1 MAAARN
7 ARVFLEDE
15 MADVT
20 VLALGEDPSRAA
32 TAVVYTHRAP
42 EKTTANEDASA
53 VLPVGESGCVL
64 VVADGMGGRP
74 AGEGASQI
82 LIDEI
87 ATRIDQAATE
97 GITDLRPAVM
107 DGIENANQKILA
119 LGVGAGATLAAV
131 EIGEAG
137 ARTYHVGDS
146 QIVIVGG
153 RGKLKLQ
160 TIAHSPVGYGVEAG
174 LIDES
179 DALHHDERH
188 LISNVVGAADMRIE
202 VGSAR
207 RLDARDTVVVG
218 SDGLFDNLSVAEIA
232 QIVRKGPLD
241 AAGRKLAAKCR
252 ERMAAPDAGT
262 PSKPDDLTF
271 ILFRPRAARR

>member
-1 MAAARN
+1 MAVADD
-7 ARVFLEDE
+7 ARVFLDDE
-15 MADVT
+15 MPDV
-20 VLALGEDPSRAA
+20 VSLAVGGTTFHAG

-42 EKTTANEDASA
+42 EKATANEDAAA
-53 VLPVGESGCVL
+53 VLPAGASGSVL

-74 AGEGASQI
+74 AGEGASKI

-87 ATRIDQAATE
+87 ADRVRRAQED
-97 GITDLRPAVM
+97 GPYDLRPAVM
-107 DGIENANQKILA
+107 DAIENANRKVLA

-131 EIGEAG
+131 EIGAAG

-153 RGKLKLQ
+153 RGKMKLQ

-174 LIDES
+174 LIKES

-188 LISNVVGAADMRIE
+188 LISNLVGASDMRIE
-202 VGSAR
+202 VGSPR
-207 RLDARDTVVVG
+207 RLATRDTIVIG
-218 SDGLFDNLSVAEIA
+218 SDGLFDNLSVPEIA
-232 QIVRKGPLD
+232 EIVRKGPLD
-241 AAGRKLAAKCR
+241 VAGRKLVSKCQG
-252 ERMAAPDAGT
+252 RMAAPDAAT

-271 ILFRPRAARR
+271 ILFRARN